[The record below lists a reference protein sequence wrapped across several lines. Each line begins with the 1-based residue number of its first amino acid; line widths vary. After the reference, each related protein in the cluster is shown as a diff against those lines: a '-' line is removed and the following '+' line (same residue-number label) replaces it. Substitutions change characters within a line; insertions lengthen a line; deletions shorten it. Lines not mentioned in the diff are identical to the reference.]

1 MNQNFFAIKKSWLL
15 KVLFLSHFVN
25 IVLGLITFSICHWV
39 LGLSTDKSVV
49 VTLLATLVMGS
60 IIAIIGTRRLH
71 APFDAMHS
79 EIIQLHEKVNN
90 SVTTSSSGDQLD
102 QAIIESLPLG
112 FVAFEEGNSK
122 ATTNLLAQ
130 MLLGLSSESTIS
142 KEMVLEKLEQL
153 KSNGRQI
160 ELTHWLES
168 AHTSG
173 TEDTIYLPMVEIEKS
188 GKTSAYDIICRY
200 NNKLSGNY
208 GLVLLFID
216 RTEDYEGLAKQM
228 EFISLAAHELRGPIT
243 IMRGL
248 IDIFHD
254 DLSASL
260 DADHNELLIRMGVS
274 AKQLSG
280 YIDTI
285 LNVSRIEKQN
295 FEIMRSEVD
304 WLKLLTQSSEDLA
317 VRAKAHHR
325 NLVLQLPES
334 IDTAAVDSTAI
345 GHVIGNLIDNAIKYS
360 KENGKIIVTVKQKD
374 DVIET
379 TVQDFGVGIPASII
393 NNLFTKF
400 YRSHKTEHAVSG
412 TGLGLY
418 LAQTIVEA
426 HGGNIW
432 VRSTEGEG
440 ATFGFTLPTYKSVA
454 ESLSSSD
461 NKVDGI
467 VRGSHGWIKNHALY
481 RK

>member
-1 MNQNFFAIKKSWLL
+1 MNQNFFAIKKSWLV

-25 IVLGLITFSICHWV
+25 IILGLITFSICHWV

-60 IIAIIGTRRLH
+60 IIAIVGTRRLH

-90 SVTTSSSGDQLD
+90 SVTTHSSGSQLD

-112 FVAFEEGNSK
+112 FIAFENADSK
-122 ATTNLLAQ
+122 TNANLLAQ
-130 MLLGLSSESTIS
+130 ILLGLSSESEIS
-142 KEMVLEKLEQL
+142 QQMVIEKLQQL

-160 ELTHWLES
+160 EIARWLES
-168 AHTSG
+168 AQKSG
-173 TEDTIYLPMVEIEKS
+173 TEDTMYLPMVEIEKDS
-188 GKTSAYDIICRY
+188 KTLAYDIICRY

-248 IDIFHD
+248 IDIFQG
-254 DLSASL
+254 DLGASL
-260 DADHNELLIRMGVS
+260 DTDHNELLVRMGVS

-317 VRAKAHHR
+317 VRAKAHRR
-325 NLVLQLPES
+325 NLVLQFPAS
-334 IDTAAVDSTAI
+334 IDTVAVDSTAVQ
-345 GHVIGNLIDNAIKYS
+345 HVISNLIDNAIKYS
-360 KENGKIIVTVKQKD
+360 KEGGKIIVSVKQKD
-374 DVIET
+374 DIVET

-454 ESLSSSD
+454 ESINTNNSGA
-461 NKVDGI
+461 DGI